1 MPSGLSPEGESHLR
15 LQLVRQIAAD
25 VAEIIAGVEPAE
37 INGNVHLPKP
47 SLVSALSRYF
57 AEAGADRDQFVAR
70 CYRR

>member
-1 MPSGLSPEGESHLR
+1 MPSGLSSEEESRLR
-15 LQLVRQIAAD
+15 LQIVRQLAAG

-47 SLVSALSRYF
+47 PLVSALSLYF
-57 AEAGADRDQFVAR
+57 EEAGADRDQFVAR